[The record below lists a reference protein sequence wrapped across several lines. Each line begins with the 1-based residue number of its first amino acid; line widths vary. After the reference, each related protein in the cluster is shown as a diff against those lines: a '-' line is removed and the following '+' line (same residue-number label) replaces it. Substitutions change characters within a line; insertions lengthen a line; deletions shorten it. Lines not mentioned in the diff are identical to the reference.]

1 MKDFRPNYMNLVN
14 AAKNIEP
21 NRIPLYEHIVAV
33 EVIEDIIGVKFD
45 GLNQSRDMA
54 DLRLFFKNYCSFFK
68 QMGYDTVSWE
78 MCIGHIMPDS
88 GALGGHKPGIIK
100 DRKDFEKYPWDTIKN
115 SFFDNYSRHFEAL
128 RLEMPEGMKA
138 VGGPGNGIF
147 ECVQELVGY
156 ENLCI
161 ISFDDP
167 ELYADLFKKVGEINL
182 GIWKRFLNEFG
193 DIYAV
198 CRFGDDLGFKSSTL
212 LPPDDIRKHII
223 PQYKNIVEAVHN
235 AEKPFILHSC
245 GCIFDVMDDV
255 IENVGIDAKHSN
267 EDAIAPFSKWVTDY
281 GDKIGNFGG
290 IDMDI
295 LCQKTADEI
304 KAYTINILESS
315 AGHGGIAIG
324 SGNSIP
330 DYVPAEGYMAM
341 INTVRQFRGDQ
352 L

>member
-1 MKDFRPNYMNLVN
+1 MKEFSPNYKNLVN
-14 AAKNIEP
+14 AARNIRAE
-21 NRIPLYEHIVAV
+21 RIPLYEHIVDFS
-33 EVIEDIIGVKFD
+33 VIESIIGTKFT
-45 GLNQSRDMA
+45 GLYQSRNMH
-54 DLRLFFKNYCSFFK
+54 DLRLFFKYYCSFFR
-68 QMGYDTVSWE
+68 QFGYDTVSWE
-78 MCIGHIMPDS
+78 MCIGHIMPNS

-100 DRKDFEKYPWDTIKN
+100 DRKSFDKYPWDTVEQL
-115 SFFDNYSRHFEAL
+115 FFSNFCQYFEAL
-128 RLEMPEGMKA
+128 GDEMPEGMKA

-156 ENLCI
+156 ENLCM

-167 ELYADLFKKVGEINL
+167 ELYADLFIKVGEVNL

-212 LPPDDIRKHII
+212 LPPNDIRRHVI
-223 PQYKNIVEAVHN
+223 PQYKRIVDVVHSFD
-235 AEKPFILHSC
+235 KPFLLHSC
-245 GCIFDVMDDV
+245 GCIFNIMDDI
-255 IENVGIDAKHSN
+255 IETVQIDAKHSN
-267 EDAIAPFSKWVTDY
+267 EDAIAPFSKWVVDY

-295 LCQKTADEI
+295 LCQETPDAI
-304 KAYTINILESS
+304 RSYTINILEST

-330 DYVPAEGYMAM
+330 NYVPVEGYLTM
-341 INTVRQFRGDQ
+341 INTVREFRRE
-352 L
+352 